1 MYSPFLYP
9 RRFQNFLVWI
19 HFFAKRIKIPRAESC
34 DVMWRGLCLQKSWPY
49 YGYMTIDQRAKSIPK
64 ILGSKWP
71 LKCSLD
77 DPKRRSVIF
86 STGGLLGGFLI
97 QRLSFRPSKWWMM
110 NTSLK
115 SNGLLYFWPIPQNF
129 GLKTMLWVLSWKIN
143 SQRTIYISKRGL
155 WWVISPLKMYTA
167 SILSSVRVLT
177 FVNHRKF
184 WAQNKI
190 KRVYLIP

>member
-1 MYSPFLYP
+1 MLK
-9 RRFQNFLVWI
+9 VVT
-19 HFFAKRIKIPRAESC
+19 SC
-34 DVMWRGLCLQKSWPY
+34 DVAFVYKIAGHY
-49 YGYMTIDQRAKSIPK
+49 YGYMTVDQRAKSIPK

-97 QRLSFRPSKWWMM
+97 KRVSFRPSKWCIM

-129 GLKTMLWVLSWKIN
+129 GLKTMLWVLSWKLN
-143 SQRTIYISKRGL
+143 SQRTIHISKGAYEG
-155 WWVISPLKMYTA
+155 SFPL
-167 SILSSVRVLT
+167 
-177 FVNHRKF
+177 RKCVPR
-184 WAQNKI
+184 QS
-190 KRVYLIP
+190 